1 MNDPID
7 AKDYDCCECC
17 SNEVYEENKQCKE
30 CLQCSECAELECE
43 CEKCKCGKRLGDG
56 HPMCKLCQQ

>member
-17 SNEVYEENKQCKE
+17 SNQVYEENKQCKE

-43 CEKCKCGKRLGDG
+43 CEKCKCGKRLEDG